1 MPDGMEAILDSVRNT
16 ANKWVNTQTPLI
28 QDAKPG
34 DMTLKVLNS
43 HRFLQQDDLN
53 ISSPVSGKG
62 ETLLTVDTIQ
72 DINTILLSSPV
83 KFEWDASD
91 NCIVRKLFDNQ
102 MLQGIYLGEPQ
113 NMMYPCISVKG
124 TSLNSEWLTIKS
136 TKEDYKV
143 EVTIYVQS
151 SGQESGYRALMRM
164 TDSLIYGLKRNL
176 YPLVGPYQVYSILSD
191 IHAGD
196 SFIKV
201 SDTSWFEKTGVIQRV
216 IIEDESKQSEL
227 WVADVIDNETLQIQ
241 PTTGCDF
248 SLSDNPI
255 VIVVPRFIFNSWPSN
270 TTYGELFKGTLLK
283 SARISWF
290 ANEEKIHLMGPRET
304 YLH

>member
-1 MPDGMEAILDSVRNT
+1 
-16 ANKWVNTQTPLI
+16 
-28 QDAKPG
+28 
-34 DMTLKVLNS
+34 
-43 HRFLQQDDLN
+43 
-53 ISSPVSGKG
+53 
-62 ETLLTVDTIQ
+62 
-72 DINTILLSSPV
+72 
-83 KFEWDASD
+83 
-91 NCIVRKLFDNQ
+91 